1 MHPDTT
7 AIDVLIVGGGVL
19 GLFTLD
25 RCVARG
31 ASALLVE
38 SSALGS
44 GQTCASQGIIHAGTK
59 YALGGEIGDDAH
71 AVATAA
77 QAWGSML
84 ERSDGNLPDLRDSKV
99 LTDHCHLWRTSSLI
113 GAAGLV
119 AARLALRSKPV
130 ALGKEQRPAW
140 LDEVN
145 GDVLALPEL
154 VVDPM
159 SVLEVLANRHQSR
172 LALGEVTCIA
182 QDHGGVTVEI
192 AAAQRT
198 SIRARRVVLAA
209 GSGNEAL
216 ALLAGVDAPMQRRP
230 LRQAMLRGPMPM
242 AFGHCIDGAKTRMTV
257 TSDSASSGAT
267 IWHIGGQL
275 AEAGVRMSE
284 VEFQEHAISEVRHC
298 IPGITLK
305 GCEFASY
312 LVDRAEPAT
321 AGGKR
326 PSNAHAASVG
336 SITVAWPVKLVLAPA
351 LAGEIANSLEVSG
364 DSQRSW
370 PRGIPAPQLARR
382 PWELAEWRRI

>member
-1 MHPDTT
+1 MNPDTT

-38 SSALGS
+38 SCALGN

-77 QAWGSML
+77 QEWGSMF
-84 ERSDGNLPDLRDSKV
+84 ERPDGNLPDLRDSKI
-99 LTDHCHLWRTSSLI
+99 LTDHCHLWRTSSLM
-113 GAAGLV
+113 GAAGMV
-119 AARLALRSKPV
+119 AARLALRSRPL
-130 ALGKEQRPAW
+130 ALAKEQRPLW
-140 LDEVN
+140 LADVN

-159 SVLEVLANRHQSR
+159 SVLEVLADRHRSR
-172 LALGEVTCIA
+172 LALGEVRRIT
-182 QDHGGVTVEI
+182 QELDGVTVEI
-192 AAAQRT
+192 ATPAPIT
-198 SIRARRVVLAA
+198 IHARRVVLAG

-230 LRQAMLRGPMPM
+230 LRQAMLRGPLPM

-257 TSDSASSGAT
+257 TSDSDPSGAT
-267 IWHIGGQL
+267 VWHIGGQL
-275 AEAGVRMSE
+275 AETGVRMGE

-298 IPGITLK
+298 IPGITLS

-326 PSNAHAASVG
+326 PSHAHADSVG
-336 SITVAWPVKLVLAPA
+336 SITVAWPVKLVLAPV
-351 LAGEIANSLEVSG
+351 LAGEIANSLETSG

-370 PRGIPAPQLARR
+370 PRGLPAPHLARR
-382 PWELAEWRRI
+382 PWDLAEWSRI